1 MREVLDLRDD
11 ILGNVFKSWIGIKEV
26 ARLDSAL
33 CERLFRI
40 RFLSIIKKRRGDE
53 DFIVDN
59 DVDQYVR
66 WRTLRHLPMRST
78 LFVGSSVSANFV
90 ENSQYYSAAVRQVQ
104 KLAVTEHGGN
114 VLIWLVLILPNCR
127 NIVTVHASNMIVQD
141 VRWLSIL
148 MRNNRL
154 LTSVVLNS
162 CESMT
167 EDSFAEILNLPL
179 LEHVQLDMN
188 DTIAGT
194 GTLNITTTTLQT
206 FILRSF
212 RALTTNNL
220 RRIFLLYPLAAAS

>member
-40 RFLSIIKKRRGDE
+40 RFLSIIQKRRGDE

-114 VLIWLVLILPNCR
+114 VLIWLELILPNCR

-167 EDSFAEILNLPL
+167 EDTFAEILNLPL